1 MKRYPWQRINMA
13 EKMKKQDAGTIF
25 NPVMYL
31 MILILTAQLLML
43 FVEYKR
49 VTWVSD
55 AVTDSMTD
63 ALLGACTLNETELYS
78 YGSTDELEILYP
90 KEKYDMFKEILQQEL
105 GLGPDMQV
113 TDKSMELITDKVHVT
128 DFRVYSVRGDDITF
142 YDFDSDGAYQT
153 IEMSD
158 MAGSYVL
165 DNNEMIENSTLVA
178 EIGFTIRFFGI
189 PVEVN
194 KYHMVDVTN

>member
-1 MKRYPWQRINMA
+1 MV
-13 EKMKKQDAGTIF
+13 EKMNKRDAGTIF

-31 MILILTAQLLML
+31 ILLVLTAQLLML

-49 VTWVSD
+49 ITWVSD

-63 ALLGACTLNETELYS
+63 ALLGACTLNEAELYH

-90 KEKYDMFKEILQQEL
+90 KEKYDIFKEILQKEL

-113 TDKSMELITDKVHVT
+113 TDKSMALLTGTIHLT
-128 DFRVYSVRGDDITF
+128 DFGVYSVSENDITF
-142 YDFDSDGAYQT
+142 YDFDENGTYHT
-153 IEMSD
+153 IIMDD
-158 MAGSYVL
+158 MAGSYILKNGLV
-165 DNNEMIENSTLVA
+165 IENSTLVA
-178 EIGFTIRFFGI
+178 EIGFTIQFFGI

-194 KYHMVDVTN
+194 KYHMVDVTD